1 MTTLEEIR
9 KKARAKMKGCYVCPD
24 CDGNACSGMIPGYGG
39 MRTGQS
45 FRNNRLSF
53 QKYGLLSHLL
63 SASKNPDTTCSIFGK
78 TMKQIKRSLFSLRSL
93 NGTLVT
99 LDGLSTLNSTASTL
113 LSNI

>member
-53 QKYGLLSHLL
+53 QNMVSYLISYRLAKTQIRRVLFLEKRYPCPFLSPQ
-63 SASKNPDTTCSIFGK
+63 SAAMSIMEK
-78 TMKQIKRSLFSLRSL
+78 
-93 NGTLVT
+93 
-99 LDGLSTLNSTASTL
+99 
-113 LSNI
+113 

>member
-63 SASKNPDTTCSIFGK
+63 SASKNPDTTFYFWKNVIHAHSYRPSQRLCP
-78 TMKQIKRSLFSLRSL
+78 
-93 NGTLVT
+93 
-99 LDGLSTLNSTASTL
+99 
-113 LSNI
+113 